1 MKLRIQKY
9 IALFSILLLVAKLW
23 AWYLSGSFSILT
35 DALESI
41 VNVITGFIGLYSLYL
56 AQKPKDA
63 NHPYGHGKVEYIA
76 AGIEGTFIILSA
88 CFILFELGASF
99 FTAHQLQ
106 QLDLGILL
114 TAITG
119 LLNYIISIYANR
131 VAQKDKSATLEA
143 AATHLKVDAYSSFA
157 VVSGLCLVL
166 LFQWYWLDKLI
177 ALVLAILIFI
187 AGYKVLR
194 KALAAIMDEADEQL
208 LEAMLKIINQHRNSN
223 WIDLHNLRTIQYGEV
238 LHIDAHLTLPWYWQ
252 VKRAE
257 ETIDEFEALI
267 EKEFGSSIECFVHV
281 DPCRAFSCPIC
292 TIENCAYRQ
301 EPFQQQKL
309 WTLQNIRNNA
319 QHRKQ
324 NNLDLK

>member
-1 MKLRIQKY
+1 M
-9 IALFSILLLVAKLW
+9 
-23 AWYLSGSFSILT
+23 
-35 DALESI
+35 
-41 VNVITGFIGLYSLYL
+41 
-56 AQKPKDA
+56 
-63 NHPYGHGKVEYIA
+63 
-76 AGIEGTFIILSA
+76 
-88 CFILFELGASF
+88 
-99 FTAHQLQ
+99 
-106 QLDLGILL
+106 
-114 TAITG
+114 
-119 LLNYIISIYANR
+119 
-131 VAQKDKSATLEA
+131 
-143 AATHLKVDAYSSFA
+143 
-157 VVSGLCLVL
+157 
-166 LFQWYWLDKLI
+166 
-177 ALVLAILIFI
+177 VLAILIFI
-187 AGYKVLR
+187 AGYQVLR

-292 TIENCAYRQ
+292 TIENCTYRQ